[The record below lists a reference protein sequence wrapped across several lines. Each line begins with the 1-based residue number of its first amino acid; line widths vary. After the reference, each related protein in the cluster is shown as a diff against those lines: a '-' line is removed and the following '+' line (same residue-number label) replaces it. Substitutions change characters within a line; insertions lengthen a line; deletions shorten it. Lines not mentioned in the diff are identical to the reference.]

1 MTDHEGHDPDLI
13 RAAEAGKQ
21 DASSSDSRVIGVSV
35 VVPSYNQG
43 RFIDETL
50 RSLLDQGY
58 PDLEILV
65 MDGDSSDDT
74 VERLKAYGDR
84 IRWISEKD
92 EGQSDAIVKG
102 FARTSKP
109 WITWLNSDDVQCD
122 RALWRVNNAVK
133 ANPDA
138 EVVIGG
144 GHYTKEDGSYLR
156 DYPTVNVGPGI
167 DMRREIFEKGYVA
180 QPSVFYSRAL
190 YERVGGLNRTLHFC
204 MDYELW
210 ARFAVSGAR
219 FARVEADI
227 SGNRWYE
234 TTKTAAQIFD
244 LYAEVVATQ
253 KRFFSCVSPYYVQ
266 AVSDHLYTK
275 FHSRF
280 FGDTGHL
287 FLRWVW
293 FKSLWLALNATAPA
307 YCIKGL
313 FRHTLAKS
321 GPTIGDAMTMRDWYD
336 GMRAFFRKRRSAR
349 A

>member
-1 MTDHEGHDPDLI
+1 MQENVPGP
-13 RAAEAGKQ
+13 
-21 DASSSDSRVIGVSV
+21 SSVIGISV

-43 RFIDETL
+43 RFIDDTI
-50 RSLLDQGY
+50 RSLLDQNY

-65 MDGDSSDDT
+65 MDGGSTDDT

-102 FARTSKP
+102 FSRTSKP
-109 WITWLNSDDVQCD
+109 WITWLNSDDFQCD
-122 RALWRVNNAVK
+122 RALWRVNDAVQ
-133 ANPDA
+133 AQPDA

-144 GHYTKEDGSYLR
+144 GHYTHEDGTYLR
-156 DYPTVNVGPGI
+156 DYPTVDVGPNV
-167 DMRREIFEKGYVA
+167 DMRREMFEKGYVA
-180 QPSVFYSRAL
+180 QPSIFYTRAL
-190 YERVGGLNRTLHFC
+190 YDRVGGLNRALNFC

-210 ARFAVSGAR
+210 ARFAVAGAR

-227 SGNRWYE
+227 SANRWYE

-253 KRFFSCVSPYYVQ
+253 KRLFGRVSPYFVQ
-266 AVSDHLYTK
+266 AISDHLYTK
-275 FHSRF
+275 FYSQF
-280 FGDTGHL
+280 FGDSGHL

-293 FKSLWLALNATAPA
+293 FKALWVALNTTAPG
-307 YCIKGL
+307 YCFKGL

-321 GPTIGDAMTMRDWYD
+321 GPAVGDAMTFKDWSD
-336 GMRAFFRKRRSAR
+336 GFKAFLRRRRAAR
-349 A
+349 ARG